1 MLLIIIENSSEMN
14 RLLGFAVEENEAE
27 AAGRGSLRCG
37 EQIVML

>member
-1 MLLIIIENSSEMN
+1 MLLIIIENSSERN

-27 AAGRGSLRCG
+27 AAGWGSLRGG

>member
-1 MLLIIIENSSEMN
+1 MLLIIIENSSERN

-27 AAGRGSLRCG
+27 AAGWGSLRCG

>member
-1 MLLIIIENSSEMN
+1 MLLIIIENSSEKN

-27 AAGRGSLRCG
+27 AAGWGSLRCG